1 MKFELKSG
9 TMVETLEIADS
20 HIAGVIHPDNQ
31 GSRTSAPLNEK
42 QIAEAIDNP
51 IGYEKIEK
59 TVSPGD
65 KVAIVVDD
73 ATRPTPTSMVL
84 PFLLERLKLAGVAD
98 DDISITIGTGLHR
111 PTTDQERE
119 KILGRDI
126 YRRLDVADNEARND
140 SKYDLAGVTKEGKSI
155 WLNKR
160 ILAADQ
166 VFTIGMVKSH
176 AFAGFTG
183 GAKSILPAIASQK
196 TIHENHCFY
205 NIEYPRGILGSC
217 DMSGSRKGMEAAAR
231 LVDPFIINVVLD
243 GNNDIIFVAAGD
255 VVKAHREA
263 VNFYARSAMKEFP
276 EEVDIALVY
285 GGHAGSVSFYQA
297 LFGCNVVKTT
307 QRPILKK
314 DGIVVLYAECREGS
328 GSKLFEEMMPAFGSP
343 QSILDHLASHPV
355 VDDQW
360 AVQFLA
366 TFLRDMK
373 VFVVSTGL
381 TEELAKILRVRLFRS
396 AKDALESA
404 YKEAPKDP
412 RIAVIENPD
421 ILIVNKAPN

>member
-1 MKFELKSG
+1 MVFELKSG
-9 TMVETLEIADS
+9 LMRELLEIPDS
-20 HIAGVIHPDNQ
+20 HVAGVVHPDNQ
-31 GSRTSAPLNEK
+31 EKRKTHPLTAE
-42 QIAEAIDNP
+42 QIALTIDNP
-51 IGYEKIEK
+51 IGYQPIEEL
-59 TVSPGD
+59 VGPD
-65 KVAIVVDD
+65 VKVAIVVDD
-73 ATRPTPTSMVL
+73 ATRPTPTRKVI
-84 PFLLERLKLAGVAD
+84 PILLNRLKEAGVTD
-98 DDISITIGTGLHR
+98 SNISITIGTGLHR
-111 PTTDQERE
+111 STTEIERE
-119 KILGRDI
+119 KILGHEI
-126 YRRLDVADNEARND
+126 CSQYDVADNEVRDD
-140 SKYDLAGVTKEGKSI
+140 SNYTLAGVSEDGKSI

-160 ILAADQ
+160 IVSADQ

-217 DMSGSRKGMEAAAR
+217 ELSGSRKGMEAAA
-231 LVDPFIINVVLD
+231 LLINPFIINVVVD
-243 GNNDIIFVAAGD
+243 GNNEIIFAASGD
-255 VVKAHREA
+255 VIKAHRKA
-263 VNFYARSAMKEFP
+263 VEFYSATAVKTFP
-276 EEVDIALVY
+276 EEVDIAVVY

-328 GSKLFEEMMPAFGSP
+328 GSKLFEEMMPLFDSP
-343 QSILDHLASHPV
+343 QEILDHLASSEV

-373 VFVVSTGL
+373 VYVVSSGL
-381 TEELAKILRVRLFRS
+381 SEELAEILQIRLFRS
-396 AKDALESA
+396 AKEALDEA
-404 YKEAPKDP
+404 FLVAPKKA
-412 RIAVIENPD
+412 RVAVIENPD
-421 ILIVNKAPN
+421 ILIVNKE